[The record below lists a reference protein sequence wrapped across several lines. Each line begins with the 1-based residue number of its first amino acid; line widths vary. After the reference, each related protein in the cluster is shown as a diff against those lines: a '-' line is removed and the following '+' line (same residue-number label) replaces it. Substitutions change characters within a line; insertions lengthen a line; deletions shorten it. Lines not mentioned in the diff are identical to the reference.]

1 MVVVRFHPGVPK
13 KRRDD
18 MTEHVCDRFPGRD
31 REACLND
38 APEGFSIEE
47 CEVLDEALEQ
57 AMVDLNGTARD
68 FARSIAGVYRVE
80 DVQPP
85 EVKSLPR
92 SERTRFMYDE
102 VDLLLDIVRLRD
114 LAKLLK
120 GRGR

>member
-1 MVVVRFHPGVPK
+1 
-13 KRRDD
+13 